1 MVDARWDG
9 LWAPDRPEDDVV
21 LGDRRD
27 RPRRTGTVWVTGGYT
42 REAVL
47 GALLESGHPM
57 SAGEILDVM
66 YRRRIRV
73 GQVADPRKAV
83 SDVLRYQLGKNRV
96 RRVGFGR
103 YVAARIPRSTDY
115 RMRRRFVDRSWPWA
129 FWEVADSRPALDVPL
144 PPGACGGG
152 GGAGPVTRD
161 RPPPPVLSGA
171 WPSDS

>member
-1 MVDARWDG
+1 MVDPRWDG
-9 LWAPDRPEDDVV
+9 LWEPGRPEDDVV
-21 LGDRRD
+21 VGSGGDEL
-27 RPRRTGTVWVTGGYT
+27 RPTGTVWVTGRHT

-47 GALLESGHPM
+47 GVLLEHGRAM
-57 SAGEILDVM
+57 SAGEILDVL

-83 SDVLRYQLGKNRV
+83 SDVLRYQLAKRRV

-103 YVAARIPRSTDY
+103 YSAGRIPRSTEY

-129 FWEVADSRPALDVPL
+129 FWEVADSRPSTDVPL
-144 PPGACGGG
+144 PPGASGGG